1 VKNAQKLFFRTKPIF
16 GLNCSA
22 FIKLFRSP
30 ATKQNDLD
38 VTLKGEPKRLLER
51 QKIPAAADGEKE
63 SFEEDC
69 LAHHA

>member
-1 VKNAQKLFFRTKPIF
+1 
-16 GLNCSA
+16 
-22 FIKLFRSP
+22 
-30 ATKQNDLD
+30 LD

-69 LAHHA
+69 LAHHAWAFDWGENLKFRAQKSLQAPFAEKTNS